1 MGIITKIVKEPYEI
15 THLSNLKKRWTVS
28 MDVKEPYEITHLS
41 NCNTEHGNE
50 KNVKE
55 PYEITHLSNAIFRP
69 DTPAN
74 HYMGVFRSFL
84 ALIILDYL
92 T

>member
-1 MGIITKIVKEPYEI
+1 MRSVNSFTVKEPYEI
-15 THLSNLKKRWTVS
+15 THLSNKT
-28 MDVKEPYEITHLS
+28 THYKQLIL
-41 NCNTEHGNE
+41 
-50 KNVKE
+50 VKE

-74 HYMGVFRSFL
+74 LYMGVFRSFL

>member
-1 MGIITKIVKEPYEI
+1 EPYEITHLSNLVAMMKPTPNVKEPYEI
-15 THLSNLKKRWTVS
+15 THLSNRHHRHSPLKS
-28 MDVKEPYEITHLS
+28 
-41 NCNTEHGNE
+41 
-50 KNVKE
+50 VKE